1 MTGFQLKLLAMLT
14 MLIDHAGMVL
24 FPELTW
30 MRVVGRLAFP
40 LYCFLL
46 AEGAVHTR
54 NIKRYLCRLLAF
66 AVLSEIPYDLACSR
80 VWFDPWGQNVFFTLF
95 FGLLACAAL
104 QWFQEKPALVL
115 LLVGVLILAAELLF
129 FDYGGFGVALVMAF
143 YLCRAN
149 RVGGALAF
157 TALNTGFSLLNGMCL
172 QLAAPAAAIPMLLY
186 NRKKGKAVNKWIFY
200 GFYPGHLLLL
210 FFLRAVV

>member
-14 MLIDHAGMVL
+14 MLIDHAGMIL

-46 AEGAVHTR
+46 AEGAIYTHD
-54 NIKRYLCRLLAF
+54 IKRYLGRLLMF
-66 AVLSEIPYDLACSR
+66 AVLSEIPYDLACSKML
-80 VWFDPWGQNVFFTLF
+80 FDPWGQNVFFVLF
-95 FGLLACAAL
+95 FGLLACAAV
-104 QWFQEKPALVL
+104 QRFREKPALAL
-115 LLVGVLILAAELLF
+115 LLVGALTLAAELLF
-129 FDYGGFGVALVMAF
+129 FDYGGFGVALVVVF

-157 TALNTGFSLLNGMCL
+157 TALNTGFSLLNGMGL

-186 NRKKGKAVNKWIFY
+186 NGKKGRAVNKWIFY
-200 GFYPGHLLLL
+200 GFYPVHLLLL
-210 FFLRAVV
+210 FFLRAAA

>member
-1 MTGFQLKLLAMLT
+1 MSGFQLKLLAMLT
-14 MLIDHAGMVL
+14 MLIDHTGMVL

-54 NIKRYLCRLLAF
+54 NIKRYLGRLLVF
-66 AVLSEIPYDLACSR
+66 AVLSEIPYDLACSK

-95 FGLLACAAL
+95 FGLAACAAL
-104 QWFQEKPALVL
+104 QRLQEKPVPAL
-115 LLVGVLILAAELLF
+115 LLAGALLLAAEPLF
-129 FDYGGFGVALVMAF
+129 FDYGGFGVALVMVF

-149 RVGGALAF
+149 RAGGALAF
-157 TALNTGFSLLNGMCL
+157 IALNTGFSLLNGMQL
-172 QLAAPAAAIPMLLY
+172 QLAAPAAAVPVLLY
-186 NRKKGKAVNKWIFY
+186 NGKKGRAVNKWIFY
-200 GFYPGHLLLL
+200 GFYPAHLLLL
-210 FFLRAVV
+210 FFLRPFV